1 MTDIQIAAAP
11 ISWGVC
17 EVPDW
22 GHQMDPDR
30 VLTEMGELGFA
41 ATEFGPEGF
50 LPTDPEAKAR
60 LLAEHGMR
68 AVGGFVPVLLHDPD
82 HDPLPEIVR
91 ELASYE
97 AAGAGTIV
105 LSAVSGQDGY
115 DARPELDRTG
125 WATLLDNLGRARE
138 AAANVGVTAVLH
150 PHAGTMVET
159 TADVQQVLDGSEIG
173 FCFDTGHLF
182 IGGTDPVTFAAEH
195 ADRILHAHL
204 KDVSL
209 QHAERVRAGQSTYYD
224 EVVAGM
230 YRPLGQGD
238 IDIAAIVTSLLDA
251 GYTGWFTLEQD
262 NVISEEPAPGDGPVS
277 DAAASLA
284 YLRSVADGH
293 GSAREVNA

>member
-1 MTDIQIAAAP
+1 MTKINIAAAP

-17 EVPDW
+17 EVPGW
-22 GHQMDPDR
+22 GHQMAPDR

-50 LPTDPEAKAR
+50 LPEDPQAR
-60 LLAEHGMR
+60 AELLAGHGMT
-68 AVGGFVPVLLHDPD
+68 AVGGFVPVLLHSPE
-82 HDPLPEIVR
+82 HDPLPEIRR
-91 ELASYE
+91 ELVSYE
-97 AAGAGTIV
+97 LAGAKTIV

-115 DARPELDRTG
+115 DARPELDESG
-125 WATLLDNLGRARE
+125 WATLLSNLERARE
-138 AAANVGVTAVLH
+138 AAAAVGVTAVLH

-159 TADVQQVLDGSEIG
+159 SEDVNRVLEGSTIG

-182 IGGTDPVTFAAEH
+182 IGGTDPVTFAAQH

-209 QHAERVRAGQSTYYD
+209 EHAERVRRGQSTYYD

-262 NVISEEPAPGDGPVS
+262 NVVTEEPAAGEGPVA

-284 YLRSVADGH
+284 YLRRVADGH
-293 GSAREVNA
+293 NAVQGATA

>member
-1 MTDIQIAAAP
+1 MSQIKIAAAP

-17 EVPDW
+17 EVPGW
-22 GHQMDPDR
+22 GHQMSPER
-30 VLTEMGELGFA
+30 VLKEMGELGFA

-50 LPTDPEAKAR
+50 LPEDPQAKAA
-60 LLAEHGMR
+60 LLKEHGMS

-82 HDPLPEIVR
+82 HDPLPEIQR

-115 DARPELDRTG
+115 DARPELDQAG
-125 WATLLDNLGRARE
+125 WATLLGNLERARD
-138 AAANVGVTAVLH
+138 AAAAVGVTAVLH

-159 TADVQQVLDGSEIG
+159 TADVDRVLEGSEIG

-182 IGGTDPVTFAAEH
+182 IGGTDPVAFAAEH
-195 ADRILHAHL
+195 ADLSLEHA
-204 KDVSL
+204 
-209 QHAERVRAGQSTYYD
+209 QRVRQGQSTYYD

-230 YRPLGQGD
+230 YKPLGQGD
-238 IDIAAIVTSLLDA
+238 INIASIVNSLLDA

-262 NVISEEPAPGDGPVS
+262 NVVSQEPAPGEGPAA

-284 YLRSVADGH
+284 YLRSVAANH
-293 GSAREVNA
+293 GVAEEAEA

>member
-1 MTDIQIAAAP
+1 MTKINIAAAP

-17 EVPDW
+17 EVPGW
-22 GHQMDPDR
+22 GHQMEPDR

-50 LPTDPEAKAR
+50 LPQDPQAKAE
-60 LLAEHGMR
+60 LLAVHGMT
-68 AVGGFVPVLLHDPD
+68 AVGGFVPVLLHSPE
-82 HDPLPEIVR
+82 HDPLPEIRR
-91 ELASYE
+91 ELVSYE
-97 AAGAGTIV
+97 LAGAKTIV

-115 DARPELDRTG
+115 DARPELDESG
-125 WATLLDNLGRARE
+125 WATLLNNLERARE
-138 AAANVGVTAVLH
+138 AAAAVGVTAVLH

-159 TADVQQVLDGSEIG
+159 SDDVDHVLEGSSIG
-173 FCFDTGHLF
+173 FCFDTDHLF
-182 IGGTDPVTFAAEH
+182 IGGTDPVSFAAEH

-209 QHAERVRAGQSTYYD
+209 EHADRVRQGQSSYYD

-230 YRPLGQGD
+230 YKPLGQGD
-238 IDIAAIVTSLLDA
+238 IDIAAIVNSLLDA

-262 NVISEEPAPGDGPVS
+262 NVVSEQPAPGEGPVS

-284 YLRSVADGH
+284 YLRSVAEGH
-293 GSAREVNA
+293 GVAQGVTA

>member
-1 MTDIQIAAAP
+1 MSQIKIAAAP

-17 EVPDW
+17 EVPGW
-22 GHQMDPDR
+22 GHQMSPER
-30 VLTEMGELGFA
+30 VLKEMGELGFA

-50 LPTDPEAKAR
+50 LPEDPQAKAA
-60 LLAEHGMR
+60 LLKEHGMS

-82 HDPLPEIVR
+82 HDPLPEIQR

-115 DARPELDRTG
+115 DARPELDQAG
-125 WATLLDNLGRARE
+125 WATLLGNLERARD
-138 AAANVGVTAVLH
+138 AAAAVGVTAVLH

-159 TADVQQVLDGSEIG
+159 TADVDRVLEGSEIG

-182 IGGTDPVTFAAEH
+182 IGGTDPVAFAAEH
-195 ADRILHAHL
+195 ADRILHAHM

-209 QHAERVRAGQSTYYD
+209 EHAQRVRQGQSTYYD

-230 YRPLGQGD
+230 YKPLGQGD
-238 IDIAAIVTSLLDA
+238 INIASIVNSLLDA

-262 NVISEEPAPGDGPVS
+262 NVVSQEPAPGEGPAA

-284 YLRSVADGH
+284 YLRSVAANH
-293 GSAREVNA
+293 GVAEEAEA

>member
-1 MTDIQIAAAP
+1 MTKINIAAAP

-17 EVPDW
+17 EVPGW
-22 GHQMDPDR
+22 GHQMEPDR

-50 LPTDPEAKAR
+50 LPQDPQAKAE
-60 LLAEHGMR
+60 LLAVHGMT
-68 AVGGFVPVLLHDPD
+68 AVGGFVPVLLHSPE
-82 HDPLPEIVR
+82 HDPLPEIRR
-91 ELASYE
+91 ELVSYE
-97 AAGAGTIV
+97 LAGAKTIV

-115 DARPELDRTG
+115 DARPELDESG
-125 WATLLDNLGRARE
+125 WATLLNNLERARE
-138 AAANVGVTAVLH
+138 AAAAVGVTAVLH

-159 TADVQQVLDGSEIG
+159 SDDVDHVLEGSSIG

-182 IGGTDPVTFAAEH
+182 IGGTDPVSFAAEH

-209 QHAERVRAGQSTYYD
+209 EHADRVRQGQSSYYD

-230 YRPLGQGD
+230 YKPLGQGD
-238 IDIAAIVTSLLDA
+238 IDIAAIVNSLLDA

-262 NVISEEPAPGDGPVS
+262 NVVSEQPAPGEGPVS

-284 YLRSVADGH
+284 YLRSVAEGH
-293 GSAREVNA
+293 GVAQGVTA